1 MSEKNIICIED
12 IVNVIVNASENFEF
26 VTTFLAY
33 YFIYI
38 I

>member
-12 IVNVIVNASENFEF
+12 IVNVIVNTSENFEF

-33 YFIYI
+33 
-38 I
+38 